1 MQPVTAYD
9 ALPGDSRALL
19 DAVVAVGSDLDMRNV
34 LDRIVASSCELTG
47 AEYGALGVLG
57 QDGTL
62 IDLVTCGVDPGTRE
76 AIGGLPHGHGILRL
90 LIDHPEPI
98 RLARIQDHPAAHGIP
113 DNHPPMTTFLG
124 VPVRVRGTVFG
135 NLYLTEKAGGAE
147 FTEQDEHL
155 VLALAGAAGT
165 VIENARAYA
174 RSERQRAWL
183 EAVSRLHEELEEPTP
198 AEEALHHVVVGARR
212 AVNARAAGV
221 MTPERPGDPEPG
233 GLLTLDGR
241 DTHALARLAREHGS
255 ELVKV
260 AHGGEPVAVPLD
272 DHPWR
277 LLAHPMR
284 TRLLGPAA
292 LLVLLGPAH
301 TPDGSL
307 DERRLVGSYA
317 DQAMLALDRV
327 QAATEREELAVVS
340 DRDRIARDL
349 HDLVI
354 QRLFATGLQ
363 LQGTRA
369 LASSSEVRE
378 RLDGAVE
385 ELDTTIRDIRSTI
398 FELQQADPGGVRGG
412 VHRLAGEYSPLLG
425 SAPAVRISGPVEAAV
440 SEEVRLDLEAVLREA
455 LSNVA
460 HHSGASTISVEVDVD
475 PDRLRLRVTDDGRGL
490 PVGREE
496 SGLRNARRRAEA
508 HGGSLRLLGND
519 PQGTVLEWAVPL
531 RATRA

>member
-1 MQPVTAYD
+1 MQPQTGYD

-19 DAVVAVGSDLDMRNV
+19 DAVVAVGSDLDMRNI
-34 LDRIVASSCELTG
+34 LDRIVASSCALTG

-62 IDLVTCGVDPGTRE
+62 IDLVTRGVGLDTRE
-76 AIGGLPHGHGILRL
+76 AIGGLPHGRGILRL
-90 LIDHPEPI
+90 LIDRPEPI

-135 NLYLTEKAGGAE
+135 NLYLTEKAGRAE

-174 RSERQRAWL
+174 RSERQRTWL
-183 EAVSRLHEELEEPTP
+183 EAVSQLHEELEEPTP
-198 AEEALHHVVVGARR
+198 SGDALHHVVVGARR
-212 AVNARAAGV
+212 AVDALAAGV
-221 MTPERPGDPEPG
+221 VVPDRPGSKERG
-233 GLLTLDGR
+233 GLHAVVGR
-241 DTHALARLAREHGS
+241 DADALATLAREHGP

-260 AHGGEPVAVPLD
+260 ARGMEPVAVPMD
-272 DHPWR
+272 DVPWSV
-277 LLAHPMR
+277 LAQPMP
-284 TRLLGPAA
+284 TRLFGPAV
-292 LLVLLGPAH
+292 LLVLLGPA
-301 TPDGSL
+301 PWPFGSPTKQ
-307 DERRLVGSYA
+307 RLVGSYA
-317 DQAMLALDRV
+317 DQAMLALDRI
-327 QAATEREELAVVS
+327 QAASEREELALVS

-363 LQGTRA
+363 LQGIRA
-369 LASSSEVRE
+369 LASTDEVRG
-378 RLDGAVE
+378 RLDGSVE

-412 VHRLAGEYSPLLG
+412 VHRIAGEYAPLLE
-425 SAPAVRISGPVEAAV
+425 SAPAVRISGPVEAV
-440 SEEVRLDLEAVLREA
+440 VPEEIRLDLEAVLREA

-460 HHSGASTISVEVDVD
+460 RHAGASLTSVEVEVD
-475 PDRLRLRVTDDGRGL
+475 PDRLRLRVVDDGRGL
-490 PVGREE
+490 PSGRED
-496 SGLRNARRRAEA
+496 SGLRNARRRAESR
-508 HGGSLRLLGND
+508 GGSLRLLGND
-519 PQGTVLEWAVPL
+519 PCGTVLEWKVPL
-531 RATRA
+531 SAARA